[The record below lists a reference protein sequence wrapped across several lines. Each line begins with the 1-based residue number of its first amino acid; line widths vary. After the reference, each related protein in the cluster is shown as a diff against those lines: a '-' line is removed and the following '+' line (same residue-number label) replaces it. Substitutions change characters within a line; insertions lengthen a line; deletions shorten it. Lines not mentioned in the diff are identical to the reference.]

1 MNLAK
6 LNTPL
11 FEIPGFDH
19 WVDRLKFDATLRDI
33 ALSLYRDGFAV
44 LKFPDPD
51 FDQLAERVKSALH
64 PVFAADAPASRGGP
78 YAKGRRVQDAW
89 AYNEDVRRIAVNERI
104 LDILSRVFGRQAWPF
119 QTLNFPTGTQQHFH
133 SDAIHFHCIPAR
145 FMCGVWVALEDV
157 DETSGP
163 LVYYPGSH
171 KWPIASNDDLAIA
184 VAGQKRGFN
193 QEVYHDYWE
202 AMVEA
207 SGVAPAYF
215 CPKKGEALIWSA
227 NLLHGGAVQ
236 KDPKRTRWSQVTHY
250 YFEDCS
256 YYTPMYS
263 NPAAGLM
270 EWRRE
275 LVDIRTKQPVRPSV
289 SPAQSP
295 AQQDPRLP
303 TGFNP
308 RRYLELN
315 PDVAAAGADP
325 VQHFLNHGYA
335 EGRRYA

>member
-1 MNLAK
+1 
-6 LNTPL
+6 
-11 FEIPGFDH
+11 
-19 WVDRLKFDATLRDI
+19 
-33 ALSLYRDGFAV
+33 
-44 LKFPDPD
+44 
-51 FDQLAERVKSALH
+51 
-64 PVFAADAPASRGGP
+64 
-78 YAKGRRVQDAW
+78 
-89 AYNEDVRRIAVNERI
+89 
-104 LDILSRVFGRQAWPF
+104 
-119 QTLNFPTGTQQHFH
+119 
-133 SDAIHFHCIPAR
+133 
-145 FMCGVWVALEDV
+145 
-157 DETSGP
+157 
-163 LVYYPGSH
+163 
-171 KWPIASNDDLAIA
+171 
-184 VAGQKRGFN
+184 
-193 QEVYHDYWE
+193 
-202 AMVEA
+202 MVEA

-250 YFEDCS
+250 YFENCA

-275 LVDIRTKQPVRPSV
+275 LVDIRTKQPVRPTV
-289 SPAQSP
+289 PPAQSP
-295 AQQDPRLP
+295 SEDPRLP
-303 TGFNP
+303 AGFDP